1 MLVPLKK
8 YYSVFH
14 EIIKAYYTRNNQKS
28 ERTVSCF
35 IYVIFIKYVLTT
47 SHGIN
52 SYCSCYICIRSDRW
66 YSYQIYLKSVVAP
79 QFTVSNSV
87 EKQFALLSSLMPAIG
102 SDLIL
107 KLFYYFQMKW
117 EIYLVSYYEPLY

>member
-1 MLVPLKK
+1 MK
-8 YYSVFH
+8 Y
-14 EIIKAYYTRNNQKS
+14 I
-28 ERTVSCF
+28 
-35 IYVIFIKYVLTT
+35 LTT

-52 SYCSCYICIRSDRW
+52 NCCSCYIYIRSDKW
-66 YSYQIYLKSVVAP
+66 YSYQSDVKSMVAP
-79 QFTVSNSV
+79 QFTVSNSM
-87 EKQFALLSSLMPAIG
+87 EKQLALLNSPMPAIG